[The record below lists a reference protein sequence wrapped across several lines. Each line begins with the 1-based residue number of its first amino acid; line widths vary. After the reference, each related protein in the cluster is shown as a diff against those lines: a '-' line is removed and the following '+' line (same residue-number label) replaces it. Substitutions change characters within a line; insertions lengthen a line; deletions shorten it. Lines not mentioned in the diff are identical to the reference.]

1 MTHIPTGI
9 VVQCQNSEASTITRM
24 ALSLPKAKLV
34 ELKER
39 AHKDKIEELSG
50 ELKDMGWGSQIRSYV
65 FNLSNG
71 QGSLN
76 PGETANV
83 SGVLDGDI
91 DLFIRAS

>member
-1 MTHIPTGI
+1 
-9 VVQCQNSEASTITRM
+9 M
-24 ALSLPKAKLV
+24 ALSLLKAKLV

-65 FNLSNG
+65 FNPYQMVKDHRTLA
-71 QGSLN
+71 
-76 PGETANV
+76 ETANV

-91 DLFIRAS
+91 DLFIRAFLKSNAQEGN